1 MCELMEKRLSER
13 EKKGVEKGLAQ
24 GMEKGLAQ
32 GMEKGLAQG
41 MEKGLM
47 QGIISTLA
55 ALVKEGDISLKKA
68 AEKAGL
74 SVEEFTKQ
82 ARQMNLL

>member
-32 GMEKGLAQG
+32 GMEKGL
-41 MEKGLM
+41 M

-55 ALVKEGDISLKKA
+55 ALVKGGDISLKKA

-74 SVEEFTKQ
+74 SVEEFKKQ

>member
-74 SVEEFTKQ
+74 SVEEFKKQ

>member
-13 EKKGVEKGLAQ
+13 EKKGV
-24 GMEKGLAQ
+24 EKGLAQ